1 MKVLINLAVAPSDN
15 VMTTQEGNLLRVY
28 FDFQK
33 EEVKDNEGNVVNDPV
48 QFSCQQVD
56 VVGRHG
62 YGDIVSAIVNDKY
75 SPDQIQAVMFN
86 YELAKDDDSLI
97 SDEKR
102 EEYLAEYQTLQEYR
116 AHAKQIASLAVIDA
130 L

>member
-1 MKVLINLAVAPSDN
+1 MKVLMNLAVAPSDN

-28 FDFQK
+28 FDFHK

-102 EEYLAEYQTLQEYR
+102 EEYLSEYQALQEYR
-116 AHAKQIASLAVIDA
+116 AHAKEIASLAVIDA

>member
-1 MKVLINLAVAPSDN
+1 MNLAVAPSDN

-28 FDFQK
+28 FDFHK

-102 EEYLAEYQTLQEYR
+102 EEYLSEYQALQEYR
-116 AHAKQIASLAVIDA
+116 AHAKEIASLAVIDA